1 MITESF
7 DFTGYGET
15 RLPAVLWVPE
25 TDIKAVLQITHG
37 MTEHMGR
44 YVSFAEQMTSHG
56 IAVAGFDLRG
66 HGKNPGD
73 PQVASLGKGGWEAS
87 IGDMKCFYDLLDSRF
102 PGIPHILLGFSLGSF
117 LLREYLGCYFDDP
130 AGAIIMGTGY
140 QPPALLSVMAAIVK
154 SQWKKQ
160 GFDGTTDLVR
170 KLSFGTYNQKFQPNR
185 TQADWLCGDNLQL
198 DEYLADPLVRKD
210 ISSGLFWDLLNS
222 MKRTGSHFAYDHWE
236 THIPILLLSGEQD
249 PVGDNGNSIKTIY
262 KRMKKTGIEN
272 VTMHLLPEA
281 RHDLLHE
288 AASGA
293 AAQAIALI
301 KDWILEVLQ

>member
-1 MITESF
+1 MITELF

-15 RLPAVLWVPE
+15 RLPAVQWVPE

-44 YVSFAEQMTSHG
+44 YVSFAEQMTSRG

-87 IGDMKCFYDLLDSRF
+87 IGDMKCFYDLLDFRF
-102 PGIPHILLGFSLGSF
+102 PGIPHFLLGFSFGSF

-210 ISSGLFWDLLNS
+210 ISSGLFSDLLNS

-236 THIPILLLSGEQD
+236 THIPILLLSGERD
-249 PVGDNGNSIKTIY
+249 PVGDNGNSIQTIY